1 MWLADM
7 FTGRKQDRFIELL
20 CEHAEILVQAADV
33 LERYVAQGKAELSD
47 EVDRLEKRGD
57 EILATTLTALRET
70 FITPFDRQD
79 IYALGEAID
88 DMIDYINNA
97 AREIKLF
104 GVSATPAMAQMAGI
118 LSQGARDI
126 CQAVAAIP
134 SQPNVATNCARS
146 ACSSENAMENLYRST
161 LAELFDTNDFP
172 KIFKLREIYR
182 HLSNSADRADSAGRL
197 LGKIVVKVA

>member
-20 CEHAEILVQAADV
+20 CQHAAILVQAADA
-33 LERYVAQGKAELSD
+33 LERYVAQGKPELSD
-47 EVDRLEKRGD
+47 EVDTLEKRGD
-57 EILATTLTALRET
+57 EILLTMLTALTET

-97 AREIKLF
+97 AREIKIF
-104 GVSATPAMAQMAGI
+104 GVSATPAMEQMAGI
-118 LSQGARDI
+118 LSQGAREIRD
-126 CQAVAAIP
+126 AVAAIE
-134 SQPNVATNCARS
+134 SQPDVATHCARA
-146 ACSSENAMENLYRST
+146 ACSSENAMENLYRRT
-161 LAELFDTNDFP
+161 LAELFDSNDVP

-182 HLSNSADRADSAGRL
+182 HFSNSADRADSAGRL